1 MYRNKSVIPLI
12 WNFYLRYG
20 QPASTLTDNTLS
32 TVGNFYN
39 IAQNAKIMT
48 PKGLAKRTAKDT
60 GKAMVYEYSASYRG
74 RIAYDDMMVNGANG
88 TSGSNVSSRTEDC
101 ESKDSSSEKR
111 LMQS

>member
-1 MYRNKSVIPLI
+1 MYKYKNNCI
-12 WNFYLRYG
+12 YLNSDFRYG

-74 RIAYDDMMVNGANG
+74 RTAYNEMMVNGANG
-88 TSGSNVSSRTEDC
+88 ASGSNISNIRDDRDP
-101 ESKDSSSEKR
+101 ESKEISSEKN
-111 LMQS
+111 LLS